1 MAFDMQRWLIY
12 GAYGYTGRLVVA
24 EARRK
29 GLVPI
34 LAGRDRERVEE
45 AAARAGLEARTFSL
59 DGDFHPALADVD
71 AVLHCAGPFQ
81 RTSAAMVDGCLRTGT
96 HYLDITGEI
105 EVFEAI
111 MRRTGEA
118 RDAGVSLIP
127 GVGFDV
133 VPTDCLAA
141 RLSDSVPGAT
151 HLDLAFSS
159 RRGGISRGTLKT
171 MIEGLGRGGA
181 IRKEGRITPVRV
193 AWDVREIPYESG
205 SRLSMTIPWGDVST
219 AYHTTGIPNIRV
231 YTGTS
236 KRMVRRLKRT
246 GPLLPL
252 AQLLPVKWLL
262 LRLADR
268 QRGPDAEQR
277 ARSHMELWGEA
288 WNHQTGTRRS
298 MTMRIP
304 EGYTFTAVSAV
315 LAVERVLSGEVPPG
329 SWTPAK
335 AFGSGFVDEVLETW
349 QRREE

>member
-1 MAFDMQRWLIY
+1 MADPGRWLIY

-24 EARRK
+24 EAKRK
-29 GLVPI
+29 GLDPI
-34 LAGRDRERVEE
+34 LAGRDRQRVEE
-45 AAARAGLEARTFSL
+45 AAWQAGLEARAFSL
-59 DGDFHPALADVD
+59 DEDFHRALSDVE
-71 AVLHCAGPFQ
+71 AVLHCAGPFL
-81 RTSAAMVDGCLRTGT
+81 RTSAAMVDACLSTGT

-111 MRRTGEA
+111 MRRAAEA
-118 RDAGVSLIP
+118 RDAAVSLIP

-133 VPTDCLAA
+133 VPTDCLGAT
-141 RLSDSVPGAT
+141 LSDAVAGAT

-181 IRKEGRITPVRV
+181 IRKEGRITRVPV

-205 SRLSMTIPWGDVST
+205 PRLSVTIPWGDVST
-219 AYHTTGIPNIRV
+219 AFHTTGIPNIRV

-236 KRMVRRLKRT
+236 KRMIRRLKRLR
-246 GPLLPL
+246 PLLPL
-252 AQLLPVKWLL
+252 AQLPPVRWLL

-268 QRGPDAEQR
+268 QRGPDEEQR
-277 ARSHMELWGEA
+277 ARSYIELWGEA
-288 WNHQTGTRRS
+288 WNDETGDRRS
-298 MTMRIP
+298 MTMRVP

-329 SWTPAK
+329 SWTPAQ
-335 AFGSGFVDEVLETW
+335 AFGSEFVDEVLETFDAS
-349 QRREE
+349 R